1 MLVRHFLCLLVSS
14 VVKCVG
20 LFSLGLCFF
29 SCLLCRGRP
38 LLAGFCRGAGGRG
51 RFFLGGYGRVFRGAV
66 GRSCKGCLGL
76 IVPGSRRADVLLL
89 FRGWRRGWV
98 LRGRGACGCRGGASG
113 ALVCTESPVRCCGV
127 RARCAPFRAALLSLR
142 LGEGCFFSRAAMRVP
157 GLSGRLRRV
166 RSVAARG
173 VYLVSRLLSGKLGP
187 GKLVIFF
194 FWRSVGISRAVY
206 SFFWC
211 IWRVIRG
218 AQS

>member
-1 MLVRHFLCLLVSS
+1 MLVRHFLGLLVSS
-14 VVKCVG
+14 VVTCVVFFF
-20 LFSLGLCFF
+20 LLGCVFF

-38 LLAGFCRGAGGRG
+38 LLAGFCRGAGGRS
-51 RFFLGGYGRVFRGAV
+51 RLFFLGGGGYGRVFRGSV
-66 GRSCKGCLGL
+66 GRSCKGYLGL

-98 LRGRGACGCRGGASG
+98 LRGRGACGCRGCGSG

-127 RARCAPFRAALLSLR
+127 RARCAPFRAAPLSLR
-142 LGEGCFFSRAAMRVP
+142 LGGGAFFSRAAMRVP

-194 FWRSVGISRAVY
+194 LRSVGISRAVY
-206 SFFWC
+206 SFLLVHLAC
-211 IWRVIRG
+211 D
-218 AQS
+218 